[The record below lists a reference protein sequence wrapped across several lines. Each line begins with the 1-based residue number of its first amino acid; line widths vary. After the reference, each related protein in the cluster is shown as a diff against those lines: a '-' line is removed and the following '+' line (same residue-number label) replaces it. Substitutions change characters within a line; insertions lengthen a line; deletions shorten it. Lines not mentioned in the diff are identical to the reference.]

1 MQRSETPRHA
11 DMMIKICGMR
21 DPENIAEVASLVP
34 MLMGFIFHDGSP
46 RNAQGISPDIIKNL
60 PEFIRPVAVTVD
72 KDFDEIM
79 DLCHT
84 YGFKIVQLHGDE
96 SPELCRQLRA
106 NGLTV
111 FKAIGLNVEEVD
123 WDSVKRYD
131 NDVDMFLF
139 DYKCKSHGGS
149 GQKFSWRILNDYPLD
164 TPYLLSGGIGPDD
177 IDAIVEAM
185 RPGMAGI
192 DINSRFEIKPGLK
205 NLSKLINFIVSLR
218 KFNEHEPNS
227 VPFWEK
233 TK

>member
-1 MQRSETPRHA
+1 MQRTDTPQHA

-21 DPENIAEVASLVP
+21 DPQNIAEVASLVP
-34 MLMGFIFHDGSP
+34 MLMGFIFHEGSP
-46 RNAQGISPDIIKNL
+46 RNAQGLSPDIVRNL

-72 KDFDEIM
+72 KDFNEIM
-79 DLCHT
+79 DLCT
-84 YGFKIVQLHGDE
+84 VYGFKIVQLHGNE
-96 SPELCRQLRA
+96 SPELCRRLRE

-111 FKAIGLNVEEVD
+111 FKAIGLDDKAD
-123 WDSVKRYD
+123 WDSLRAYEK
-131 NDVDMFLF
+131 DVDMFLF
-139 DYKCKSHGGS
+139 DYKCETHGGS
-149 GQKFSWRILNDYPLD
+149 GKKFSWQVLNDYPLE

-205 NLSKLINFIVSLR
+205 NLSLLINFIVSLR